1 MNSLSLARAL
11 GWFSLALG
19 TVELAAPDT
28 LARRLGL
35 GRSGWLLRVFGLREI
50 AAGLAVMAR
59 PWSTVGPSARV
70 AGDVLDLAVLATAL
84 APGNGRR
91 RVAGVAAA
99 MVLGVTLLDV
109 ACVSALSLR
118 NERAL
123 QAARRG
129 RIANARV

>member
-1 MNSLSLARAL
+1 MNSISLARAL
-11 GWFSLALG
+11 GWVSLGLG
-19 TVELAAPDT
+19 TVELAAPDM

-35 GRSGWLLRVFGLREI
+35 PRSGWLVRVFGLREI
-50 AAGLAVMAR
+50 AAGLTVMAK

-70 AGDVLDLAVLATAL
+70 AGDVLDLAVLATAMM
-84 APGNGRR
+84 PGNGRR
-91 RVAGVAAA
+91 RVAGVATAV
-99 MVLGVTLLDV
+99 VLGVTLLDI

-129 RIANARV
+129 RIAHARA